1 MRYWLS
7 FFFVLIVASLAV
19 VGIAGFQ
26 GSKSRK
32 PPIEIFPDMDRQ
44 PKLRPQAPNSFFTD
58 GKSSRPLLLGTV
70 ARGSQY
76 EDTPFNTGRLPSST
90 NFVAEMPVGLTAKL
104 LARGKERYQI
114 SCVPCHGALADGNGI
129 TKKYGMAVVANL
141 HDKRIVS
148 MTDGEIFN
156 TITSGKNLMGG
167 YGANV
172 TVEDRWAIIGYL
184 RTLQLARLGL
194 VNDVPAELRAGLK

>member
-1 MRYWLS
+1 
-7 FFFVLIVASLAV
+7 
-19 VGIAGFQ
+19 
-26 GSKSRK
+26 
-32 PPIEIFPDMDRQ
+32 
-44 PKLRPQAPNSFFTD
+44 
-58 GKSSRPLLLGTV
+58 
-70 ARGSQY
+70 
-76 EDTPFNTGRLPSST
+76 
-90 NFVAEMPVGLTAKL
+90 MPVGLTAKL